1 MTCFELTLLKSSCN
15 KSPVLLWSIT
25 FGAWFTFF
33 ELTCLKSLE
42 SVFFCWFKILLFR
55 TYFLLLFSKSSIRS
69 WFASKQT
76 RFKTNEFFFDFNFD
90 WTLFDGSI
98 NESSS
103 SIFFLV
109 GFIGL
114 TLFWSIDDD
123 DDDDVEDLLDSIKK
137 CIMNK
142 TQITNRV
149 QDKPISTADSIGKAS
164 ITILLTYMETQKK
177 KWF

>member
-1 MTCFELTLLKSSCN
+1 M
-15 KSPVLLWSIT
+15 
-25 FGAWFTFF
+25 
-33 ELTCLKSLE
+33 
-42 SVFFCWFKILLFR
+42 
-55 TYFLLLFSKSSIRS
+55 
-69 WFASKQT
+69 
-76 RFKTNEFFFDFNFD
+76 
-90 WTLFDGSI
+90 FDGSI

-177 KWF
+177 MILSHKYEYSD

>member
-1 MTCFELTLLKSSCN
+1 M
-15 KSPVLLWSIT
+15 
-25 FGAWFTFF
+25 
-33 ELTCLKSLE
+33 
-42 SVFFCWFKILLFR
+42 
-55 TYFLLLFSKSSIRS
+55 
-69 WFASKQT
+69 
-76 RFKTNEFFFDFNFD
+76 
-90 WTLFDGSI
+90 FDGSI

-103 SIFFLV
+103 SILFLA

-123 DDDDVEDLLDSIKK
+123 DDDLLDSIKK

-177 KWF
+177 VI

>member
-1 MTCFELTLLKSSCN
+1 
-15 KSPVLLWSIT
+15 
-25 FGAWFTFF
+25 
-33 ELTCLKSLE
+33 
-42 SVFFCWFKILLFR
+42 
-55 TYFLLLFSKSSIRS
+55 
-69 WFASKQT
+69 
-76 RFKTNEFFFDFNFD
+76 
-90 WTLFDGSI
+90 LFDGSI

-103 SIFFLV
+103 SILFLA

-123 DDDDVEDLLDSIKK
+123 DDDLLDSIKK

-177 KWF
+177 VI